1 MTPEELIYQAN
12 QLAGL
17 TVSDIAQHLNIETP
31 QNLTSAK
38 GWVGQALEKLL
49 GATAGS
55 RPLPDFVDLGIEL
68 KTLPITLKGEPRES
82 TYICIAPMPNPD
94 LYWEG
99 SLVYHKTS
107 CILWIPILS
116 DAPLAIEQ
124 YRILTPL
131 LWHPTM
137 QQQSILKQ
145 DWEELTESLNLGRL
159 NALTAHYGQAL
170 QIRPKAA
177 HSKILI
183 QTIDDEAHQQHTVP
197 KGFYFRRAFT
207 LKMLRE
213 HYHFGR

>member
-1 MTPEELIYQAN
+1 MTPEELSYQAN
-12 QLAGL
+12 QLVGL
-17 TVSDIAQHLNIETP
+17 TVADIAQCLNIEVP
-31 QNLTSAK
+31 HNLTSAK

-94 LYWEG
+94 LYWAS
-99 SLVYHKTS
+99 SLVYHKTRS
-107 CILWIPILS
+107 ILWIPILS
-116 DAPLAIEQ
+116 DSALPFEQ

-131 LWHPTM
+131 LWHPTLE
-137 QQQSILKQ
+137 QQSTLQQ

-159 NALTAHYGQAL
+159 NALTAHHGQAL

-177 HSKILI
+177 HNQILI
-183 QTIDDEAHQQHTVP
+183 RTIDDQACEQYTVP
-197 KGFYFRRAFT
+197 KGFYFRRSFT

-213 HYHFGR
+213 HYHFRG

>member
-1 MTPEELIYQAN
+1 MTPEELNYQAN

-17 TVSDIAQHLNIETP
+17 TVSDIAQRLNIQVP

-38 GWVGQALEKLL
+38 GWIGQALEKLL

-94 LYWEG
+94 LYWES

-107 CILWIPILS
+107 CILWMPILS
-116 DAPLAIEQ
+116 DPSLVIGQ
-124 YRILTPL
+124 YRILTPI
-131 LWHPTM
+131 LWHPSI
-137 QQQSILKQ
+137 QQQCILKQ
-145 DWEELTESLNLGRL
+145 DWEELTESLNLGKL
-159 NALTAHYGQAL
+159 NALTAHYGQVL

-177 HSKILI
+177 NSQVLI
-183 QTIDDEAHQQHTVP
+183 RTIDDETNEQHTVP
-197 KGFYFRRAFT
+197 KGFYFRRTFT
-207 LKMLRE
+207 LEMLRE
-213 HYHFGR
+213 HYHFRR